1 MKKII
6 GATKCP
12 NGLAHTYMA
21 AEKLETVGKSL
32 GYDVKIETQ
41 GAATVENELT
51 AEDIRAADYVI
62 IAADAEIDGKERF
75 VGKKILEVPIAD
87 VLKDA
92 KGLFETL
99 EEKAIVYQ
107 EATGTAKT
115 EVTST
120 GGGSPMKQLMNGV
133 SHMVPFV
140 VVGGLLIAIA
150 AAIGGEN
157 LPPGLIIPEGSIWQR
172 VSDIGVIGFN
182 LMLPI
187 FAGYIAYAIAGRA
200 ALAPAMIGAQIAN
213 TPSILGTES
222 GTGFLGA
229 ILVGFMAGHLVKW
242 MNTWKIPRDLRAA
255 MPTVVIPILGTGIIA
270 AALMFVLGAPIAWLM
285 TSLNGLLASLSANS
299 STSILLGA
307 ILGTMLG
314 FDMGGPVNKVAYLF
328 GVASITTGN
337 TMIMGAVAAVIGVPP
352 LALGLST
359 FINKKYSEEE
369 KSAGIPAL
377 LMGLLGITEGAIPF
391 AAANPKVVMPS
402 IILGSAITGATAM
415 LLKVRITIPNG
426 GPVAGLL
433 GASNNVLLYLLTIVI
448 GIVALNL
455 LLLLFGKIFS
465 KGEI

>member
-6 GATKCP
+6 GVTKCP
-12 NGLAHTYMA
+12 NGLAHTYMS
-21 AEKLETVGKSL
+21 AEKLETVGKQL
-32 GYDVKIETQ
+32 GYQVKIETQ
-41 GAATVENELT
+41 GAAAVENELS
-51 AEDIRAADYVI
+51 AEDIQQADYVI
-62 IAADAEIDGKERF
+62 IAADAAIDGKERF
-75 VGKKILEVPIAD
+75 AGKKLLEVPIAD
-87 VLKDA
+87 VLKNA
-92 KGLFETL
+92 QGLIESL
-99 EEKAIVYQ
+99 EVNVTVFQA
-107 EATGTAKT
+107 ATTTAAPA
-115 EVTST
+115 S
-120 GGGSPMKQLMNGV
+120 GSGSPMKQLMNGV

-157 LPPGLIIPEGSIWQR
+157 LPEGLIIPDGSIWQR
-172 VSDIGVIGFN
+172 VSDIGAIGFS

-229 ILVGFMAGHLVKW
+229 ILVGYMAGHLVKW
-242 MNTWKIPRDLRAA
+242 MNSWKIPKDLRAA

-270 AALMFVLGAPIAWLM
+270 AALMLVLGAPIAWLM
-285 TSLNGLLASLSANS
+285 DSLNNMLASLSGNS

-314 FDMGGPVNKVAYLF
+314 LDMGGPVNKVAYLF

-337 TMIMGAVAAVIGVPP
+337 TVIMGAVAAVIGVPP

-359 FINKKYSEEE
+359 FINKSYSEEE

-402 IILGSAITGATAM
+402 IILGSAVTGAVAM
-415 LLKVRITIPNG
+415 LFEVSVSIPNG

-433 GASNNVLLYLLTIVI
+433 GATNNVLLYLLTIVI
-448 GIVALNL
+448 GIIVVNVL
-455 LLLLFGKIFS
+455 LLVFGKFFA
-465 KGEI
+465 KGAA

>member
-6 GATKCP
+6 GVTKCP
-12 NGLAHTYMA
+12 NGLAHTYMS
-21 AEKLETVGKSL
+21 AEKLETVGKQL
-32 GYDVKIETQ
+32 GYEVKIETQ
-41 GAATVENELT
+41 GAASVENELT
-51 AEDIRAADYVI
+51 AADIAGADYVI
-62 IAADAEIDGKERF
+62 IAADAAIDGKERF
-75 VGKKILEVPIAD
+75 AGKKLLEVPISD
-87 VLKDA
+87 VLKNA
-92 KGLFETL
+92 KGLIETL
-99 EEKAIVYQ
+99 DTTAVTYQ
-107 EATGTAKT
+107 AASTASSAPA
-115 EVTST
+115 VGS
-120 GGGSPMKQLMNGV
+120 GSPMKQLMNGV

-157 LPPGLIIPEGSIWQR
+157 LPEGLIIPDGSIWQR
-172 VSDIGVIGFN
+172 ISDIGGIGFS

-187 FAGYIAYAIAGRA
+187 FAGYIAYAISGRA

-229 ILVGFMAGHLVKW
+229 ILVGYMAGHLVKW
-242 MNTWKIPRDLRAA
+242 MNSWKIPKDLRAA

-270 AALMFVLGAPIAWLM
+270 AALMLVLGAPIAWLM
-285 TSLNGLLASLSANS
+285 DSLNSMLASLSGNS

-314 FDMGGPVNKVAYLF
+314 LDMGGPVNKVAYLF

-402 IILGSAITGATAM
+402 IILGSAVTGATAM
-415 LLKVRITIPNG
+415 LLKVSVSIPNG

-433 GASNNVLLYLLTIVI
+433 GATNNVLLYLLTIAI
-448 GIVALNL
+448 GIIVVNVL
-455 LLLLFGKIFS
+455 LIVFGKIFV
-465 KGEI
+465 KGEA

>member
-6 GATKCP
+6 GVTKCP
-12 NGLAHTYMA
+12 NGLAHTYMS
-21 AEKLETVGKSL
+21 AEKLETVGKQL
-32 GYDVKIETQ
+32 GYEVKIETQ
-41 GAATVENELT
+41 GAASVENELT
-51 AEDIRAADYVI
+51 AADIAGADYVI
-62 IAADAEIDGKERF
+62 IAADAAIDGKERF
-75 VGKKILEVPIAD
+75 AGKKLLEVPISD
-87 VLKDA
+87 VLKNA
-92 KGLFETL
+92 KGLIENLDTT
-99 EEKAIVYQ
+99 AVTYQ
-107 EATGTAKT
+107 AASTASSAPA
-115 EVTST
+115 VGS
-120 GGGSPMKQLMNGV
+120 GSPMKQLMNGV

-157 LPPGLIIPEGSIWQR
+157 LPEGLIIPDGSIWQR
-172 VSDIGVIGFN
+172 ISDIGGIGFS

-187 FAGYIAYAIAGRA
+187 FAGYIAYAISGRA

-229 ILVGFMAGHLVKW
+229 ILVGYMAGHLVKW
-242 MNTWKIPRDLRAA
+242 MNSWKIPKDLRAA

-270 AALMFVLGAPIAWLM
+270 AALMLVLGAPIAWLM
-285 TSLNGLLASLSANS
+285 DSLNSMLASLSGNS

-314 FDMGGPVNKVAYLF
+314 LDMGGPVNKVAYLF

-402 IILGSAITGATAM
+402 IILGSAVTGATAM
-415 LLKVRITIPNG
+415 LLKVSVSIPNG

-433 GASNNVLLYLLTIVI
+433 GATNNVLLYLLTIAI
-448 GIVALNL
+448 GIIVVNVL
-455 LLLLFGKIFS
+455 LIVFGKIFV
-465 KGEI
+465 KGEA

>member
-6 GATKCP
+6 GVTKCP
-12 NGLAHTYMA
+12 NGLAHTYMS
-21 AEKLETVGKSL
+21 AEKLETVGKQL

-41 GAATVENELT
+41 GAALVENELT
-51 AEDIRAADYVI
+51 PEDVKEADFVI
-62 IAADAEIDGKERF
+62 IAADAAIDGKERF
-75 VGKKILEVPIAD
+75 AGKKLLEVPISD
-87 VLKDA
+87 VLKNA
-92 KGLFETL
+92 KGLIETL
-99 EEKAIVYQ
+99 DTTATVYH
-107 EATGTAKT
+107 AT
-115 EVTST
+115 TST
-120 GGGSPMKQLMNGV
+120 AAPASGSGSPMKQLMNGV

-157 LPPGLIIPEGSIWQR
+157 LPEGLIIPAGSIWQR
-172 VSDIGVIGFN
+172 VSDIGVIGFD

-187 FAGYIAYAIAGRA
+187 FAGYIAYAISGRA

-229 ILVGFMAGHLVKW
+229 ILVGYMAGHLVKW
-242 MNTWKIPRDLRAA
+242 MNSWKIPKDLRAA

-270 AALMFVLGAPIAWLM
+270 AALMLVLGAPIAWLM
-285 TSLNGLLASLSANS
+285 DSLNNMLASLSGNS

-314 FDMGGPVNKVAYLF
+314 LDMGGPVNKVAYLF

-337 TMIMGAVAAVIGVPP
+337 TMVMGAVAAVIGVPP

-402 IILGSAITGATAM
+402 IVLGSAVTGAVAM
-415 LLKVRITIPNG
+415 LLKVSVSIPNG

-433 GASNNVLLYLLTIVI
+433 GATNNVLFYLLTILIGVI
-448 GIVALNL
+448 VVNVFLMI
-455 LLLLFGKIFS
+455 FGKVFT
-465 KGEI
+465 KGEA

>member
-6 GATKCP
+6 GVTKCP
-12 NGLAHTYMA
+12 NGLAHTYMS
-21 AEKLETVGKSL
+21 AEKLESVGKKL
-32 GYDVKIETQ
+32 GYEVKIETQ
-41 GAATVENELT
+41 GAAAVENELSS
-51 AEDIRAADYVI
+51 EDISTADFVI
-62 IAADAEIDGKERF
+62 IAADAAIDGKERF
-75 VGKKILEVPIAD
+75 VGKKLVEVPISD
-87 VLKDA
+87 VLKNA
-92 KGLFETL
+92 QGLIESLDTQAVL
-99 EEKAIVYQ
+99 YES
-107 EATGTAKT
+107 TSTAK
-115 EVTST
+115 VTTSA
-120 GGGSPMKQLMNGV
+120 GSGSPMKQLMNGV

-157 LPPGLIIPEGSIWQR
+157 LPAGLIIPDGSIWQR
-172 VSDIGVIGFN
+172 ISDIGVIGFD

-187 FAGYIAYAIAGRA
+187 FAGYIAYAISGRA

-213 TPSILGTES
+213 SPSILGTES

-229 ILVGFMAGHLVKW
+229 ILVGYMAGHLVRW
-242 MNTWKIPRDLRAA
+242 MNSWKIPKDLRAA

-270 AALMFVLGAPIAWLM
+270 AALMLVLGAPIAWLM
-285 TSLNGLLASLSANS
+285 DSLNNMLASLSGNS

-314 FDMGGPVNKVAYLF
+314 LDMGGPVNKVAYLF

-402 IILGSAITGATAM
+402 IVIGSAVTGATAM
-415 LLKVRITIPNG
+415 LLKVSVSIPNG

-433 GASNNVLLYLLTIVI
+433 GATNSVLLYLLTIGI
-448 GIVALNL
+448 GIIVVNL
-455 LLLLFGKIFS
+455 LLIVFGKFFS
-465 KGEI
+465 KGEV

>member
-6 GATKCP
+6 GVTKCP

-21 AEKLETVGKSL
+21 AEKLETIGKQL
-32 GYDVKIETQ
+32 GYEVKIETQ
-41 GAATVENELT
+41 GAAAVENELT
-51 AEDIRAADYVI
+51 DEDIKAADYVI
-62 IAADAEIDGKERF
+62 IAADAAIDGKDRF
-75 VGKKILEVPIAD
+75 SGKKLLEVPISD

-92 KGLFETL
+92 KQLIETL
-99 EEKAIVYQ
+99 DSTAVIYQ
-107 EATGTAKT
+107 AAATSTAAPATG
-115 EVTST
+115 SS
-120 GGGSPMKQLMNGV
+120 SPMKQLMNGV

-157 LPPGLIIPEGSIWQR
+157 LPAGLIIPDGSVWQR
-172 VSDIGVIGFN
+172 ISDIGGIGFS

-187 FAGYIAYAIAGRA
+187 FAGYIAYAISGRA

-229 ILVGFMAGHLVKW
+229 ILVGYMAGHLVKW
-242 MNTWKIPRDLRAA
+242 MNSWKIPKDLRAA

-270 AALMFVLGAPIAWLM
+270 AALMLVLGAPIAWLM
-285 TSLNGLLASLSANS
+285 DGLNNMLSALSENS

-314 FDMGGPVNKVAYLF
+314 IDMGGPINKVAYLF

-402 IILGSAITGATAM
+402 IVIGSAVTGAVAM
-415 LLKVRITIPNG
+415 LLKVSVSIPNG
-426 GPVAGLL
+426 GPIAGLL
-433 GASNNVLLYLLTIVI
+433 GATNNVLLYLLTIVV
-448 GIVALNL
+448 GIIVVNISLIA
-455 LLLLFGKIFS
+455 FGKAFS
-465 KGEI
+465 KGDA